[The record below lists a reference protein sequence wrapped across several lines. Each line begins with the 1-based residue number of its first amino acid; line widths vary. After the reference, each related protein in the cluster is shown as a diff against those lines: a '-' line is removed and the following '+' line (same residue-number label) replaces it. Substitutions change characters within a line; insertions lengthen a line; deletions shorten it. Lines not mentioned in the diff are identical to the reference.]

1 MEPKYMQTREMKTQR
16 ICLKPINAF
25 IETQLLLKNNETKTY
40 SESFIVLFEDNT
52 KPLII
57 KNYQI
62 TQAVNIVSCDLW
74 LIELNFDA
82 KERVPLTYL

>member
-1 MEPKYMQTREMKTQR
+1 MEPRYMQTREMKTHR

-25 IETQLLLKNNETKTY
+25 IETQLLLKYNETNTY
-40 SESFIVLFEDNT
+40 SESFILFERNT

-57 KNYQI
+57 KIIKQ

-82 KERVPLTYL
+82 KERVPFTHL